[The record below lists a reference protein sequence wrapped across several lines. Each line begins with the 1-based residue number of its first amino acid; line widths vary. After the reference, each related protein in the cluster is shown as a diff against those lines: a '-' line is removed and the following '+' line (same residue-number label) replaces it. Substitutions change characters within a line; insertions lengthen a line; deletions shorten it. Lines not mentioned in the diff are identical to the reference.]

1 MLFVRGA
8 TERNTE
14 RAKAP
19 EKCATVVL
27 ESWRKWAWR
36 DERKGRKKKTHQI
49 RLLTAGI
56 IHFCPRRLRFSAW
69 LGEKKPSSAAVHL
82 AHTGTPT
89 SAWLKQ
95 TPLCAESWSWMG
107 GKESLRPPRASL
119 AYFGGSE
126 AEEPRPPFP
135 RCRNTLFR
143 SNDHRPPTPKTT
155 PLPSPHPPP
164 PPTSLL
170 PPSSS
175 HPPTHTHTNIYNSP
189 LPARN
194 SQ

>member
-36 DERKGRKKKTHQI
+36 DERKERKKKTHQI

-69 LGEKKPSSAAVHL
+69 LGGKKTLLSRCPSRSHGNSDQRLAQTNPSLRRKLELDGGEGVAAAAQSFSGLLWWQRGGGATAAFPTLQEHSFSEQRPPSSNPENNPPPQPPS
-82 AHTGTPT
+82 PT
-89 SAWLKQ
+89 SSDL
-95 TPLCAESWSWMG
+95 
-107 GKESLRPPRASL
+107 L
-119 AYFGGSE
+119 A
-126 AEEPRPPFP
+126 PPF
-135 RCRNTLFR
+135 
-143 SNDHRPPTPKTT
+143 
-155 PLPSPHPPP
+155 
-164 PPTSLL
+164 LL
-170 PPSSS
+170 PPS
-175 HPPTHTHTNIYNSP
+175 HAHTHKHI
-189 LPARN
+189 
-194 SQ
+194 

>member
-69 LGEKKPSSAAVHL
+69 LGGKKPSSAAVHL

-107 GKESLRPPRASL
+107 GGEGVAAAAQSFSGLLWWQRGGGATAAFPTLQEHSFSEQRPPS
-119 AYFGGSE
+119 SNPE
-126 AEEPRPPFP
+126 NNPPP
-135 RCRNTLFR
+135 
-143 SNDHRPPTPKTT
+143 H
-155 PLPSPHPPP
+155 LPSPTSCSDLLAPPF
-164 PPTSLL
+164 LL
-170 PPSSS
+170 PPS
-175 HPPTHTHTNIYNSP
+175 HAHTHKHI
-189 LPARN
+189 
-194 SQ
+194 

>member
-19 EKCATVVL
+19 EKCARVVL

-56 IHFCPRRLRFSAW
+56 IHFCPRRLRLSAW
-69 LGEKKPSSAAVHL
+69 LGGKKPSSAAVHL

-107 GKESLRPPRASL
+107 WEGVAAAAQSFSGLLWWQRGGGATAAFPTLQEHSFSEQRPPS
-119 AYFGGSE
+119 SNPE
-126 AEEPRPPFP
+126 NNPPP
-135 RCRNTLFR
+135 
-143 SNDHRPPTPKTT
+143 H
-155 PLPSPHPPP
+155 LPSPTSCSDLLAPPF
-164 PPTSLL
+164 LL
-170 PPSSS
+170 PPS
-175 HPPTHTHTNIYNSP
+175 HAHTHKHI
-189 LPARN
+189 
-194 SQ
+194 